1 MRRLSRLILIA
12 LALLL
17 TAGSFACS
25 KKNAGEESIEFDFS
39 DVSTYGLPLG
49 WTVVSYEEAYEAECS
64 GGVAMIQSEIDDDLR
79 LTRTVPVTGGEK
91 YVLSAEIRTEDVTG
105 GGGASLSID
114 NFSVDGSYLY
124 SKALYKT
131 TDWTKVEL
139 AFETDPAQDSVILAL
154 RLGGYS
160 NVSSGTAYFRNVT
173 FERTNTA
180 SVSFQRLVPKG
191 TSSDTKQEKTDSEY
205 EGFFSMLFWMTVL
218 SAAVLLFGVYPR
230 RERLENAEMD
240 ERRRRILFAE
250 ICLAGLVIRL
260 FLCRAFGGHA
270 TDMGCWIGWGNQI
283 ADGDLGTFYDGT
295 WYDYPP
301 LYMLLLGG
309 MTLFMRLLRV
319 SVWQSVTLQNFWY
332 MLPAFLADIGCAWI
346 LMRFAKERNRSDA
359 AALLLAALMVL
370 NPAAVYLSG
379 AWAQIDSI
387 LTLLL
392 LLSFRSFQKDRRI
405 LCGACYALAILTKW
419 QALIYGPVLAL
430 LYIGTIATEK
440 DPGRRGSGTLKTV
453 LAVIVA
459 LCIIFAV
466 SFPFRGTMGPLWI
479 VNRFLKASSGYDYA
493 TVEGY
498 NFFALLGANWRDAK
512 LDVFDNAGLGT
523 ALLTVLN
530 TFGRLMLPISL
541 VFLGAASVKEIKN
554 RSRINAGYALL
565 TVLVL
570 TAFVKIFTYLLPKL
584 ENVSWTLYGLAGLMG
599 AAGWF
604 LERYEE
610 KRRSVKETL
619 CSCEEM
625 EELLSTT
632 LLSLTPFVLMLTF
645 WMPLKIFGV
654 SLTFKT
660 FGTVMILLSF
670 AGSVWMLYRY
680 LRMDRMKTDD
690 PEMIYL
696 VSAMFMLWVFTF
708 GQYMHERYVFPVL
721 VLLLFA
727 YAADHNPK
735 ILLCALLLSVSTFL
749 NETVAMYVV
758 SDGAIKAIRGGV
770 THNRFLMACSMI
782 EVITAMYLTQAV
794 IRHLLK
800 KGGEKA

>member
-1 MRRLSRLILIA
+1 MRRQSRFILIA
-12 LALLL
+12 LALLFA
-17 TAGSFACS
+17 AGSFACS
-25 KKNAGEESIEFDFS
+25 KKNAGEESLSFDFS

-49 WTVVSYEEAYEAECS
+49 WTVVSYEEAYEAECEN
-64 GGVAMIQSEIDDDLR
+64 GVAMIWSDIDDDLR

-91 YVLSAEIRTEDVTG
+91 YVLSAEIRTEDVIG

-124 SKALYKT
+124 SKALYGT

-139 AFETDPAQDSVILAL
+139 AFETDQTQDSVIIAL

-173 FERTNTA
+173 FERTGTA
-180 SVSFQRLVPKG
+180 SVSFQRLVPKE
-191 TSSDTKQEKTDSEY
+191 TSSGTKQEKTDSEY

-240 ERRRRILFAE
+240 EKRRRILFAE
-250 ICLAGLVIRL
+250 ICLVGLVIRL
-260 FLCRAFGGHA
+260 FLCKAFGGHA

-283 ADGDLGTFYDGT
+283 ADGELGSFYDGT

-301 LYMLLLGG
+301 LYMLILGG
-309 MTLFMRLLRV
+309 MTHVMRFLRV
-319 SVWQSVTLQNFWY
+319 SMWPSVTLQNFWY
-332 MLPAFLADIGCAWI
+332 MLPAYLADIGCGWI

-359 AALLLAALMVL
+359 FALLLASLVVL

-392 LLSFRSFQKDRRI
+392 LLSFRALQKDRRI
-405 LCGACYALAILTKW
+405 LCGVFYALAILTKW

-430 LYIGTIATEK
+430 VYIGTIAAEK
-440 DPGRRGSGTLKTV
+440 DPKRRGSGTLKTV

-459 LCIIFAV
+459 LCIIFLV
-466 SFPFRGTMGPLWI
+466 SFPFRGTMGPFWI
-479 VNRFLKASSGYDYA
+479 INRFLKASSGYDYA

-512 LDVFDNAGLGT
+512 LDVFDNAGVGT

-530 TFGRLMLPISL
+530 TFGKLMLPISL
-541 VFLGAASVKEIKN
+541 VFLGAASVKEIRN
-554 RSRINAGYALL
+554 RSKIFAGYALL

-570 TAFVKIFTYLLPKL
+570 TAFVKIFTFLVPKL
-584 ENVSWTLYGLAGLMG
+584 ENVGWTLYGLAGLLG
-599 AAGWF
+599 AIGWF
-604 LERYEE
+604 FECYEE
-610 KRRSVKETL
+610 NRRSVKAAL
-619 CSCEEM
+619 RSSVEM

-632 LLSLTPFVLMLTF
+632 LLCLMPFVLLLSL
-645 WMPLKIFGV
+645 WIPLNIFGV
-654 SLTFKT
+654 SLTFKK
-660 FGTVMILLSF
+660 FGTIMILLSF
-670 AGSVWMLYRY
+670 AGAVWMLYRY
-680 LRMDRMKTDD
+680 LKTDRMKTND

-696 VSAMFMLWVFTF
+696 TSAMFMLWVFTF

-721 VLLLFA
+721 ILLLFA
-727 YAADHNPK
+727 YAADRNPK
-735 ILLCALLLSVSTFL
+735 ILLCALLLTVSTFL
-749 NETVAMYVV
+749 NEIVAMYVV

-770 THNRFLMACSMI
+770 THNRFLMVCSII
-782 EVITAMYLTQAV
+782 EVISAMYSTGAV
-794 IRHLLK
+794 IRHLLG
-800 KGGEKA
+800 KGGEER